1 MSKTRVLSGRI
12 SGGASPQGADGAFS
26 HMVSLLIR
34 TQVLWDQ
41 GPTFIT
47 STLITS

>member
-1 MSKTRVLSGRI
+1 MSKIRVLSADFWWGR
-12 SGGASPQGADGAFS
+12 SPQGADGAFS
-26 HMVSLLIR
+26 LMVSLLIR
-34 TQVLWDQ
+34 IQVLWDQ